1 VTTFR
6 SKLQSL
12 NACSYACNWV
22 ADKTAADAW
31 SNCERGDWMLWLL
44 GRLSGPPDSDSRRK
58 LVGIAA
64 ECAELV
70 LPIYEKKY
78 PGDTRVRDCIEECK
92 AYAAG
97 DPSVSFDRLRE
108 LRINAAVADAYSDD
122 DAADAATDAA
132 AAADY
137 AADAAA
143 TDDARKSMQKQCA
156 DIVRKHY
163 PQPPEF

>member
-1 VTTFR
+1 
-6 SKLQSL
+6 
-12 NACSYACNWV
+12 
-22 ADKTAADAW
+22 
-31 SNCERGDWMLWLL
+31 MLWLL

-108 LRINAAVADAYSDD
+108 LRMNAAVADAYSDDDAAVADAYSDD